1 MVNLDKLLKDL
12 DHSTLQPA
20 LKRWFCTYLK
30 GRQSKVH
37 FRNSTSD
44 YRNVRTGVPQGAV
57 TSPVLFNF
65 YLSKLPIPPKGVY
78 VVQYADDISIYTT
91 GKNINTMTEQINA
104 YAKEV
109 NDFLEEREL
118 LLSAEKSTVTLFTP
132 DTKEYHIHPQVKIK
146 DSIVPLEKNPKLLGV
161 TFDTMHTFTP
171 HVNKTVDKVKSK
183 VNLMKAI
190 SGTTWGQ
197 DKEVLTQTY
206 KAIGRSL
213 LEYGV
218 PIWSPIISPSCWD
231 KLQIVQNQALRVITG
246 CLLMSPIEHLHRETK
261 ILPLKEH
268 GEMLSKQFLLNCNLP
283 GHPGYKHL
291 ERPVPERPT
300 RKPTKYRLKDS
311 IRHLLP
317 VSDKSL
323 LKKGMKDVH
332 TESVQ
337 STISQYNNNKVL
349 DNAPPPINTEEQDIT
364 RKSRCLLSQLR
375 SGYSRKLN
383 SYSTRE

>member
-1 MVNLDKLLKDL
+1 
-12 DHSTLQPA
+12 
-20 LKRWFCTYLK
+20 
-30 GRQSKVH
+30 
-37 FRNSTSD
+37 
-44 YRNVRTGVPQGAV
+44 
-57 TSPVLFNF
+57 
-65 YLSKLPIPPKGVY
+65 
-78 VVQYADDISIYTT
+78 
-91 GKNINTMTEQINA
+91 MTEQINA

-300 RKPTKYRLKDS
+300 RKPTIYRLKDS

-337 STISQYNNNKVL
+337 STINQYNNNKVL
-349 DNAPPPINTEEQDIT
+349 DNAPPPIDIEEQNLT

-383 SYSTRE
+383 SYMSRIDNTVQDICPECGDSPHNTNHLFSCRRNPTTLTPINLWTTPNQAANFLKLDEGIT